1 MTKDLLRDTAIA
13 RAIVILITNPDNDV
27 SDPDVRSGFESV
39 INAIG
44 EQVEKASQV
53 EGDRQ
58 VEMLE
63 AMRAHAA
70 DVFDATDGE
79 ARAEAME
86 TLAKDF
92 DLFTGTI
99 PGYQANGSAPAV
111 MPAPQTT

>member
-13 RAIVILITNPDNDV
+13 RALVILITNPDNVID
-27 SDPDVRSGFESV
+27 DPDVRSGFESV

-44 EQVEKASQV
+44 EQVEKASQA

-58 VEMLE
+58 VELLE

-70 DVFDATDGE
+70 DVFEATDDETRE
-79 ARAEAME
+79 AAME
-86 TLAKDF
+86 TLARDF
-92 DLFTGTI
+92 DLFTSTI

>member
-13 RAIVILITNPDNDV
+13 RALVILITNPGNDV

-53 EGDRQ
+53 EATQQ
-58 VEMLE
+58 VDLLE
-63 AMRAHAA
+63 AMRAHAS
-70 DVFDATDGE
+70 DVFEAVDDE
-79 ARAEAME
+79 ARTSARE
-86 TLAKDF
+86 TLARDF

-111 MPAPQTT
+111 MPDAQTT